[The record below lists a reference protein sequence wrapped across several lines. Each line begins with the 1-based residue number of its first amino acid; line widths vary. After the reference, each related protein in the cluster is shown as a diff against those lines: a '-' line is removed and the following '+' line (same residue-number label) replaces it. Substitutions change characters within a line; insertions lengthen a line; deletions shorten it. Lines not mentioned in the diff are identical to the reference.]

1 MFVGVIFI
9 YENVNNSVKIETNIN
24 IKKNLD
30 ASGTVLLTNI
40 VMKRNSI

>member
-9 YENVNNSVKIETNIN
+9 YENVNRVKIETNIN
-24 IKKNLD
+24 IKKNLV